1 MALPLW
7 ARRLLIPVLIGFE
20 ILLLLVLALGA
31 VIGLLAGL
39 ADRRL
44 RLLKLALMGMAYI
57 VAEVLALISFA
68 GVWVLRPFRRRGW
81 YDRVNLRILVA
92 ALGAILGAGRV
103 LLGFRVVIDDPPSPS
118 PLDDKEPVIILARH
132 GGIGDSYALVWL
144 LASRYQRR
152 PRVVLKEALL
162 WEPLLDV
169 ALTRLGACFLSRRGD
184 RDADPASQIGIL
196 AGDLGAGDALLLF
209 PEGGNWTPRRR
220 LRAIARLRVDRK
232 PEASRNAQL
241 MEHVLPPHPDGVLA
255 CLQARP
261 DLVVVVFAH
270 TGLDR
275 ITSVAAVWYAI
286 PFRTPM
292 TVGWWPTVAPPPDPE
307 GQLNWLTTEWAVVD
321 EWIDAAR
328 DGLRSPPRR
337 P

>member
-1 MALPLW
+1 MTLPLL
-7 ARRLLIPVLIGFE
+7 ARRLLIPVLIAFE
-20 ILLLLVLALGA
+20 ILLLVGLALGA
-31 VIGLLAGL
+31 VIGLLVGL

-44 RLLKLALMGMAYI
+44 RLLKVALMGMAYI
-57 VAEVLALISFA
+57 VAEVLALISCA
-68 GVWVLRPFRRRGW
+68 GVWALQPLRRREW

-103 LLGFRVVIDDPPSPS
+103 LLGFRVVVDEPPSLS
-118 PLDDKEPVIILARH
+118 PLDNNEPVIVLARH
-132 GGIGDSYALVWL
+132 GGIGDSYTLVWL

-152 PRVVLKEALL
+152 PRVVLKEVLL

-169 ALTRLGACFLSRRGD
+169 ALNRLGACFLSRRADQDG
-184 RDADPASQIGIL
+184 DPASKIGIL
-196 AGDLGAGDALLLF
+196 ARDLGAGDALLLF

-232 PEASRNAQL
+232 PEAGRKAQL

-261 DLVVVVFAH
+261 DLAVVVFAH
-270 TGLDR
+270 TGLDK
-275 ITSVAAVWYAI
+275 ITSVAAVWHAI

-292 TVGWWPTVAPPPDPE
+292 TVGWWPTVPPPPDPE

-321 EWIDAAR
+321 EWIGAV
-328 DGLRSPPRR
+328 GSGPRSPPQSR
-337 P
+337 